1 MLRFRP
7 EALRTAALL
16 AVAFVVFRVA
26 YRVLFDG
33 AGGSGFVLLD
43 LPEMRLPAPFGHVV
57 LFGDITVDGLAR
69 AVAGALPIA
78 LVIVAFGV
86 LNAIVDVSRLFARG
100 ARRGPVRGIARALV
114 IAWATFPGLGEA
126 VRSVQ
131 LARRLRG
138 ERGAASLLVP
148 VFERTVE
155 RAVAVAAAMEVR
167 GFAAAHRVEGA
178 CERPVEVRGARISR
192 GGTGAPKAAWAL
204 EIDELVLAPGTLT
217 VVAGPTGSGKSTLL
231 DGLSGLLSHVDG
243 GTLSGTVR
251 VGGVDRA
258 TALPRDTAGFVGVVL
273 QNPRLGFAAE
283 TVDAEIG
290 FALDVRGVAPAIV
303 ASRVAEIAGHVGIAH
318 LLGRDIRALSA
329 GEATLVAIAA
339 ALVERPSLLL
349 VDEPLADLDADARGR
364 IVALLDRLAHEAG
377 VCVVVAEHRVA
388 ALAGVAD
395 GVVSTSRPVEER
407 PSEATTRLEALAT
420 QRSSRGLDRV
430 APLPTR
436 PAGGRDDGGGEALL
450 RVSGLSVRHGTRDA
464 VVDASLEVA
473 PGEVVALAGPNGA
486 GKSSLLTAI
495 ALPRDRGTVEVDGAD
510 VARLD
515 RGQRRRAVVL
525 VPEASDD
532 LLLALTAAD
541 ECRHADR
548 AAHARA
554 GATAARF
561 LAFLGL
567 SLESP
572 DGLRRLAAHP
582 RDLSAGERR
591 LLALAIQLA
600 AGARAVMV
608 DEPTR
613 GLDDDARS
621 LVAGALAAVAEAGG
635 AVVIA
640 THDRAFAAAVAD
652 RVVTMSAGRVGASG
666 SAGAEVAESR
676 DALRAPRPATP
687 TIASRAPATRS
698 SRPHRRPIHPLV
710 TALALTL
717 GNVIAAIAFAWP
729 FFTPALPSQA
739 QAAAPFAAIALT
751 PFLLAVILLV
761 LDDRVRSAKLLAML
775 GTLTAVGAAVRIAST
790 GVGGVEAVFVL
801 LLVAGRAFGARFGFL
816 LGVLVIALSS
826 VVQGGVGPWTP
837 FQMFACA
844 WVGAGAGLLPGTR
857 TRAAEIALL
866 SVYGV
871 VASYVFGLA
880 MNLWFWPFAVGAG
893 TAISYD
899 GAAPFTQNLGSF
911 LLYSFVT
918 STAGWDTLRA
928 ITTVMGLVVAGPA
941 VLAALRRT
949 KLTPMAGSPTPRRA
963 RQTQPPRGRPRQMQP
978 RQVPPPQVPPR
989 PGQAPA
995 PAAPARRPSR
1005 SR

>member
-16 AVAFVVFRVA
+16 AAVFVAFRIA

-33 AGGSGFVLLD
+33 AGGSGPVLLD
-43 LPEMRLPAPFGHVV
+43 PPEVRLPAPFGHVV
-57 LFGDITVDGLAR
+57 LFGAVTLDGLWR
-69 AVAGALPIA
+69 AVVGAAPIA
-78 LVIVAFGV
+78 LTILAFGA
-86 LNAIVDVSRLFARG
+86 LNAVVDISRLFARG

-114 IAWATFPGLGEA
+114 IAWATFPGLADA
-126 VRSVQ
+126 VRSVR

-178 CERPVEVRGARISR
+178 CERPVEVRGARMSR
-192 GGTGAPKAAWAL
+192 GGAWAL
-204 EIDELVLAPGTLT
+204 EVDDLVLAPGALAL
-217 VVAGPTGSGKSTLL
+217 VAGPTGSGKSTLL

-243 GTLSGTVR
+243 GDLSGTVL

-258 TALPRDTAGFVGVVL
+258 AVLPRDTAGFVGVVL

-290 FALDVRGVAPAIV
+290 FALDVRGVAPVIV
-303 ASRVAEIAGHVGIAH
+303 AARVAEIAGHVGIAH
-318 LLGRDIRALSA
+318 LLGRGIRALSA

-349 VDEPLADLDADARGR
+349 VDEPLADLDDDARDR
-364 IVALLDRLAHEAG
+364 VVRLLDRLAHEAG
-377 VCVVVAEHRVA
+377 VCVVVAEHRVDA
-388 ALAGVAD
+388 FAGIAD
-395 GVVSTSRPVEER
+395 EVVSIAAGRA
-407 PSEATTRLEALAT
+407 EAVGGEL
-420 QRSSRGLDRV
+420 QRTSRGLETV
-430 APLPTR
+430 APLPPLPPR
-436 PAGGRDDGGGEALL
+436 PAEGGGGAALV
-450 RVSGLSVRHGTRDA
+450 RVAGLSVAHGDREA
-464 VVDASLEVA
+464 VTDASLEVA
-473 PGEVVALAGPNGA
+473 AGEIVALAGPNGA

-495 ALPRDRGTVEVDGAD
+495 ALPHDRGTVEVAGAD

-515 RGQRRRAVVL
+515 RRRRRRAVVL

-532 LLLALTAAD
+532 LLLALTVRE
-541 ECRHADR
+541 ECRRADR
-548 AAHARA
+548 AAHAPA

-561 LAFLGL
+561 AAFLGL
-567 SLESP
+567 TADSP
-572 DGLRRLAAHP
+572 DATRLLAAHP

-591 LLALAIQLA
+591 VLALALQLA
-600 AGARAVMV
+600 AGARVLMV

-613 GLDDDARS
+613 GLDADACA
-621 LVAGALAAVAEAGG
+621 LVGGALGAVAAAGG

-640 THDRAFAAAVAD
+640 THDGAFASAVAD
-652 RVVTMSAGRVGASG
+652 RIVPMVAGRVGGRVGAGG
-666 SAGAEVAESR
+666 SAGAADTTSR
-676 DALRAPRPATP
+676 DAPPRRVGAPRPAVAVPAGRAAPRDRAPRPA
-687 TIASRAPATRS
+687 
-698 SRPHRRPIHPLV
+698 RRIHPLV
-710 TALALTL
+710 TALALVL
-717 GNVIAAIAFAWP
+717 GNLIAAVAFAWP

-751 PFLLAVILLV
+751 PFLLAVLVLV

-801 LLVAGRAFGARFGFL
+801 LITAGRVFGARFGFL

-826 VVQGGVGPWTP
+826 VLQGGVGPWTP

-844 WVGAGAGLLPGTR
+844 WVGAGAGLLPRLRSTP
-857 TRAAEIALL
+857 AEIALL

-871 VASYVFGLA
+871 IASYVFGLA

-893 TAISYD
+893 TAVSYD
-899 GAAPFTQNLGSF
+899 GAAPFAQNLTSF

-928 ITTVMGLVVAGPA
+928 VTTVIGLVVAGPA

-949 KLTPMAGSPTPRRA
+949 RLTPSAGSRSLRRTS
-963 RQTQPPRGRPRQMQP
+963 RPPRA
-978 RQVPPPQVPPR
+978 PR
-989 PGQAPA
+989 PGAGRRAPRPDRA
-995 PAAPARRPSR
+995 PTPVS
-1005 SR
+1005 